1 MKEAFAD
8 FEAEIRGEKGKLPPV
23 DDEVGGRPADVLIG
37 AEYQHLF
44 PQVSTIFSSS
54 TGHG

>member
-23 DDEVGGRPADVLIG
+23 ENEVGGRPADVLIG

-44 PQVSTIFSSS
+44 PQVSTIFSSL